1 MTTNAEAKVAAQT
14 AQTTGAASS
23 IASTTKSVIDQ
34 GGFIGTPAAKAFYD
48 KVVGGKAIDSVTSV
62 TEPAGSSEF
71 AWKFIVAPENI
82 EWSVSADVNRIPIFG
97 SNQAPVVIGA
107 KSMRD
112 LELGN
117 AMVEGFTR
125 GVTVE
130 GKVAALEDLLNY
142 SLNTS
147 KGFVNVPVYQIT
159 ANDKQYGSGKDAY
172 DGGYF
177 VIKEVRV
184 KETMRDFRGNTTRAF
199 VDVSFTQIP
208 PYQVD
213 GGRDQATNVT
223 QAAAGQSLLQKV
235 TAKADQVTA
244 ATASGAAAAIP
255 KAVTGAVGQ
264 GGRSTASVSGL
275 GFRAADLLTQQPS
288 PPTPA
293 PQPGP

>member
-1 MTTNAEAKVAAQT
+1 MTTNAEAKVIAQT
-14 AQTTGAASS
+14 AQATGPASNIAA
-23 IASTTKSVIDQ
+23 TTKSVIDQ

-62 TEPAGSSEF
+62 TEPSGSSQF

-82 EWSVSADVNRIPIFG
+82 DWSTSADVNRIPIFG
-97 SNQAPVVIGA
+97 SNQSPVVVGA

-130 GKVAALEDLLNY
+130 GKVQALEDLLNY

-184 KETMRDFRGNTTRAF
+184 KEIMRDFRGNTTRAF

-223 QAAAGQSLLQKV
+223 QKATGQLLLKNIS
-235 TAKADQVTA
+235 DQVTA
-244 ATASGAAAAIP
+244 ATASGVAAATP

-264 GGRSTASVSGL
+264 GGRGGTGTVAGSD
-275 GFRAADLLTQQPS
+275 FQIIPY
-288 PPTPA
+288 
-293 PQPGP
+293 PGEQ

>member
-1 MTTNAEAKVAAQT
+1 V
-14 AQTTGAASS
+14 S
-23 IASTTKSVIDQ
+23 
-34 GGFIGTPAAKAFYD
+34 
-48 KVVGGKAIDSVTSV
+48 SV
-62 TEPAGSSEF
+62 TEPSGSSEF
-71 AWKFIVAPENI
+71 AWKFIVSPENI
-82 EWSVSADVNRIPIFG
+82 DWSTSADVNRIPIFG
-97 SNQAPVVIGA
+97 SNQSPVVVGA

-130 GKVAALEDLLNY
+130 GKVQALEDLLNY

-213 GGRDQATNVT
+213 GGRDQATNTT
-223 QAAAGQSLLQKV
+223 QKAAGQLLLKNI
-235 TAKADQVTA
+235 ADQVTP
-244 ATASGAAAAIP
+244 ATASGA
-255 KAVTGAVGQ
+255 GAPTPTTPGAPATTDTDTVNP
-264 GGRSTASVSGL
+264 R
-275 GFRAADLLTQQPS
+275 RPS
-288 PPTPA
+288 PAAGAKP
-293 PQPGP
+293 PQQHLQPPDKGKTFIIGRKEWQRTIQGSLH

>member
-1 MTTNAEAKVAAQT
+1 MAVPLAVVKATAQV
-14 AQTTGAASS
+14 AQTTGAASN
-23 IASTTKSVIDQ
+23 IAATTKSVIDQ
-34 GGFIGTPAAKAFYD
+34 GGFIGTPAAKAVLDQY
-48 KVVGGKAIDSVTSV
+48 KSGLTNDSVSSV
-62 TEPAGSSEF
+62 TEPSGSSEF

-82 EWSVSADVNRIPIFG
+82 DWSVTADVNRIPIFG
-97 SNQAPVVIGA
+97 SNQSPVVVGA
-107 KSMRD
+107 KSMRY

-130 GKVAALEDLLNY
+130 GKVQALEDLLNY

-213 GGRDQATNVT
+213 GGRDHAFAQCALALHVLHQTV
-223 QAAAGQSLLQKV
+223 QSVLCCRYYLYYQYC
-235 TAKADQVTA
+235 
-244 ATASGAAAAIP
+244 P
-255 KAVTGAVGQ
+255 WNLFYL
-264 GGRSTASVSGL
+264 SVL
-275 GFRAADLLTQQPS
+275 
-288 PPTPA
+288 
-293 PQPGP
+293 

>member
-1 MTTNAEAKVAAQT
+1 MAVPLAEAKVAAQV
-14 AQTTGAASS
+14 AQTTGAASN
-23 IASTTKSVIDQ
+23 IAATTKSVIDQ

-62 TEPAGSSEF
+62 TEPSGSSQF

-82 EWSVSADVNRIPIFG
+82 DWSTSADVNRIPIFG
-97 SNQAPVVIGA
+97 SNQSPVVVGA

-130 GKVAALEDLLNY
+130 GKVQALEDLLNY

-213 GGRDQATNVT
+213 GGRDQATNTT
-223 QAAAGQSLLQKV
+223 QKATEQLLLQKV
-235 TAKADQVTA
+235 AAKADQVNA
-244 ATASGAAAAIP
+244 ATASGAAAASPQTKQTRPGTGPTATNCPIDL
-255 KAVTGAVGQ
+255 VTGKPKC
-264 GGRSTASVSGL
+264 R
-275 GFRAADLLTQQPS
+275 
-288 PPTPA
+288 
-293 PQPGP
+293 

>member
-1 MTTNAEAKVAAQT
+1 
-14 AQTTGAASS
+14 
-23 IASTTKSVIDQ
+23 
-34 GGFIGTPAAKAFYD
+34 
-48 KVVGGKAIDSVTSV
+48 
-62 TEPAGSSEF
+62 
-71 AWKFIVAPENI
+71 
-82 EWSVSADVNRIPIFG
+82 
-97 SNQAPVVIGA
+97 
-107 KSMRD
+107 MRD

-130 GKVAALEDLLNY
+130 GKVQALEDLLNY

-223 QAAAGQSLLQKV
+223 AKQSGQLLLQKA
-235 TAKADQVTA
+235 TATADQVTA
-244 ATASGAAAAIP
+244 ATASGAKAATPGNPNGKQAGTKP
-255 KAVTGAVGQ
+255 EEVQGACLPNQRGC
-264 GGRSTASVSGL
+264 
-275 GFRAADLLTQQPS
+275 FNKP
-288 PPTPA
+288 
-293 PQPGP
+293 

>member
-1 MTTNAEAKVAAQT
+1 MAFTLGTTKVATEVLSNYAPSLADAQQSVLST
-14 AQTTGAASS
+14 LTGPALDFDPSITGDAQGFL
-23 IASTTKSVIDQ
+23 KSLGEID
-34 GGFIGTPAAKAFYD
+34 T
-48 KVVGGKAIDSVTSV
+48 DSVL
-62 TEPAGSSEF
+62 SSLENF
-71 AWKFIVAPENI
+71 LAQGFSADTAWKFIVAPENI
-82 EWSVSADVNRIPIFG
+82 EWSTSADVNRIPIFG
-97 SNQAPVVIGA
+97 SNQPPVVVGA
-107 KSMRD
+107 KGMRD

-130 GKVAALEDLLNY
+130 GKVQALEDLLNY

-147 KGFVNVPVYQIT
+147 QGFVNVPVYQVT

-184 KETMRDFRGNTTRAF
+184 KETMRDFAGNTTRAF

-223 QAAAGQSLLQKV
+223 AAAAGQSNLQAI
-235 TAKADQVTA
+235 TNQLDQIKASQRSGTA
-244 ATASGAAAAIP
+244 AP
-255 KAVTGAVGQ
+255 KPKTPAGQGQ
-264 GGRSTASVSGL
+264 GGGSGGRSGNGTNEVSGAN
-275 GFRAADLLTQQPS
+275 FQPQDL
-288 PPTPA
+288 
-293 PQPGP
+293 

>member
-1 MTTNAEAKVAAQT
+1 MPTVADAKVAAGV
-14 AQTTGAASS
+14 AQTTGAASN
-23 IASTTKSVIDQ
+23 IAAATGGVISTGS
-34 GGFIGTPAAKAFYD
+34 FIGTSSAKAFYD
-48 KVVGGKAIDSVTSV
+48 KFKSGQINNSVNTV
-62 TEPAGSSEF
+62 TEPPGSSEF

-82 EWSVSADVNRIPIFG
+82 EWSTSADVNRIPIFG
-97 SNQAPVVIGA
+97 SNQAPVVVGA
-107 KSMRD
+107 KNMRD

-130 GKVAALEDLLNY
+130 GKVQALEDLLNY

-147 KGFVNVPVYQIT
+147 KGFVNVPVYQVT

-184 KETMRDFRGNTTRAF
+184 KETMRDFAGNTTRAF

-213 GGRDQATNVT
+213 GGRDQATNIT
-223 QAAAGQSLLQKV
+223 AAAAGQTKLEAITQQLDQI
-235 TAKADQVTA
+235 KASQRSGTA
-244 ATASGAAAAIP
+244 APTP
-255 KAVTGAVGQ
+255 KPPAGQ
-264 GGRSTASVSGL
+264 GQGRGGGGGRSGNGTPPVSGADFQPQDL
-275 GFRAADLLTQQPS
+275 GAPS
-288 PPTPA
+288 FP
-293 PQPGP
+293 